1 MRISLLI
8 TCLADTFYPQVG
20 IATVGLLRRLGVE
33 VDFPRAQTCCGQPAF
48 NAGFPDEARAVACR
62 MIAALEPAEAIV
74 CPSGSCS
81 AMVKVFY
88 MELFR
93 DDPKWNAR
101 AASLAAKTYELSE
114 FIVTVLGRDDISAK
128 LKTRVTYH
136 DGCHMLRGL
145 GIADAPRR
153 LLRAVRDLELVELET
168 QICCGFG
175 GTFSVD
181 YSDISSSM
189 LEDKLGAINA
199 TGAEYVVSG
208 DSSCLMQISGGLAR
222 QGSAIRTLHLAELL
236 MRGLEHAG

>member
-20 IATVGLLRRLGVE
+20 IATVRLLRRLGMD
-33 VDFPRAQTCCGQPAF
+33 VDFPAAQTCCGQPAF
-48 NAGFPDEARAVACR
+48 NAGFPDEARAVARR
-62 MIAALEPAEAIV
+62 MIEVFEPAEAVV

-88 MELFR
+88 ADLFR
-93 DDPKWNAR
+93 DQPEWSAR
-101 AASLAAKTYELSE
+101 AASLAAKTYELSD
-114 FIVTVLGRDDISAK
+114 FIVTVLGRDNVDAR
-128 LKTRVTYH
+128 LKARVTYH
-136 DGCHMLRGL
+136 DGCHMLRAM

-168 QICCGFG
+168 RTCCGFG

-189 LEDKLGAINA
+189 LDDKLGAIGA
-199 TGAEYVVSG
+199 TGADYIVSA
-208 DSSCLMQISGGLAR
+208 DSSCLMQIGGGLAR
-222 QGSAIRTLHLAELL
+222 SRSGIRTLHLAELL
-236 MRGLEHAG
+236 MRGLEHAE